1 MMNIG
6 QPETVKKGPPLSKMI
21 VTFNIHEALQA
32 EQLGKEKN
40 LDGLH
45 LVRPQKI
52 KFESIDSC
60 NFSMQMSIQEQK
72 SLRKKDEDKSSETIN

>member
-60 NFSMQMSIQEQK
+60 NFSM
-72 SLRKKDEDKSSETIN
+72 